1 MKKIHIRACAK
12 INLGLDVISRRSDGY
27 HNIKTLMQSI
37 DLYDELY
44 FAKSNNIS
52 IKTNR
57 DDLDCGKSNIIYKC
71 IELMQKKTGMK
82 HAALKVTV
90 EKNIPIGAGLGGGSA
105 DGAAAI
111 SAFNILYELGYSKKE
126 LAEIG
131 KEAGADIPFL
141 LYGGCALC
149 EGIGDIIT
157 PISERFDYTAVI
169 VKPEINIDTK
179 TAYTML
185 DRKLIHVRPDFDDI
199 LYGLKNKNLESV
211 QKGMVNVFETYVD
224 GFNDEVQNIKN
235 AIYGYD
241 PIAAAMSGSGS
252 AVFGLFEE
260 YKDALNAYTFLKQ
273 IYDSVYIAKFRDTS
287 LLNMD
292 Q

>member
-12 INLGLDVISRRSDGY
+12 INLGLDVISKRSDGY

-37 DLYDELY
+37 DLCDELC

-57 DDLDCGKSNIIYKC
+57 TDLDCSKSNIIYKC
-71 IELMQKKTGMK
+71 IELMQKKSGIK

-111 SAFNILYELGYSKKE
+111 SAFNKLYELGYSTKE

-141 LYGGCALC
+141 ITGGCALC

-157 PISERFDYTAVI
+157 PLNEHFDYTAVI

-199 LYGLKNKNLESV
+199 LFGLKNKNLESV

-224 GFNDEVQNIKN
+224 GFSDEVQNIKN

-252 AVFGLFEE
+252 AVFGLFDE
-260 YKDALNAYTFLKQ
+260 YTDALSAYTFLKQ
-273 IYDSVYIAKFRDTS
+273 IYDSVYIAKFRDNS
-287 LLNMD
+287 LIYMD
-292 Q
+292 